1 MTTSN
6 ISAIVTSSSGI
17 NCCWACR
24 RRKAR
29 RGPGAG
35 GDCPSLRLNGDENA
49 DCGDL
54 LAYPELLL
62 SITRSALL
70 SSPVSNVSC
79 VSSAP
84 AHPCRQHYLP
94 HSAEHL
100 LIIPTTDDTTRRPAA
115 VCFVLSFYNDSDS
128 AKAPHMRRS

>member
-6 ISAIVTSSSGI
+6 ISAVVTMSSGI
-17 NCCWACR
+17 YCCWACR

-35 GDCPSLRLNGDENA
+35 ITWPSLRLNEDENA

-70 SSPVSNVSC
+70 PVRLFIHAGNNIPRSLS
-79 VSSAP
+79 
-84 AHPCRQHYLP
+84 

-100 LIIPTTDDTTRRPAA
+100 LIIPVADDATRRPTA
-115 VCFVLSFYNDSDS
+115 VCFVVLYDSDS
-128 AKAPHMRRS
+128 AEAPYMRRS